1 MTAPK
6 PSPVARVAHRQFQQH
21 RPESQHRL
29 PGQQRPEMTPALPVP
44 RPTTD
49 SPATLALPVPRPTA
63 DSPATLALPVPRPT
77 AGNPATLALQAIPL
91 RRTGRR
97 VWSGWDAASIAC
109 RPVGTVVT
117 VAPLT

>member
-49 SPATLALPVPRPTA
+49 SPATLALPVPRPTT
-63 DSPATLALPVPRPT
+63 DS
-77 AGNPATLALQAIPL
+77 PATLALQAIPL